1 VRGSEEII
9 DVSVRKSAITSQ
21 SIGVPE
27 LGLLLDAVP
36 EDAPTEAY
44 AAAVLDDNVLG
55 VERTSARENRLNTL
69 QRLYQLRQDSVTF
82 RALRDLW
89 PLDEAARPLLAGLCA
104 MTRDTVLRSTAPLVA
119 DLGLGDEVNT
129 TAFAEAIDVGFPG
142 AYRDNTLRTIAS
154 KASTS
159 WQQTGHLADLRAGTR
174 VRVEATCQPAN
185 VAYGLL
191 LGHLQGHR
199 GEALFE
205 TIWARML
212 DRPRSQLIDLA
223 YTASQQGML
232 EFRSGG
238 GVIEV
243 GFSQLLRP
251 TEGQLL

>member
-1 VRGSEEII
+1 MRKSEDIVA
-9 DVSVRKSAITSQ
+9 DDVRKSAITSQ

-27 LGLLLDAVP
+27 LQLLMEAVSA
-36 EDAPTEAY
+36 EATTEAY
-44 AAAVLDDNVLG
+44 AEAVLDRNVLG
-55 VERTSARENRLNTL
+55 VERASGRVNRLNTL

-89 PLDEAARPLLAGLCA
+89 PLDVAAQPLLAGLCA
-104 MTRDTVLRSTAPLVA
+104 MTRDTVLRSTACLVA
-119 DLGLGDEVNT
+119 DLDLGDEVDT
-129 TAFAEAIDVGFPG
+129 TAFAEAIDARFPG

-159 WQQTGHLADLRAGTR
+159 WQQTGHLADLRRGTR
-174 VRVEATCQPAN
+174 VRTEAVCLPSN

-199 GEALFE
+199 GEALFD

-212 DRPRSQLIDLA
+212 DRPRTQLIDLA
-223 YTASQQGML
+223 QTASQRGML